1 MLALVSLLLLAQQL
15 PQTTFRSGVDRVAV
29 DVVVVDDEGR
39 PVSDLTAADFTL
51 RVDGK
56 PRTIASAEFVSLRR
70 LTDPGPAP
78 AHYASNLTNAGG
90 RLIMLVVDQNNIRSG
105 TGRIVFDA
113 AAKFLGTLNPSD
125 RVGLHLIPG
134 AGPVID
140 FTSNHALVAQML
152 KQAVGRAQPAPAG
165 LKVGVSE
172 AKAIVRNDQS
182 TLREVIERECAGNMS
197 TDELALCQRLV
208 LNDARML
215 SGAMRSRTAESLVGL
230 RELMGRLRA
239 GRTRKTIV
247 LLSEGLILDKGI
259 EDLGWVAP
267 AAAGSQVTLYVLQME
282 SSPFEAGSARVSQSR
297 SADRALEREGLELLA
312 GLAGGAVIPLSQ
324 SNPWSGFSRVGTE
337 VSGYYLLSFEP
348 DPADRDGRTHKIEI
362 RAGRKSV
369 TVRARREFAMDAAV
383 NAASLGPRLGEALRS
398 PVDLTGIGI
407 KVSPYV
413 LRDPGGKLKVIIASE
428 IDRTLNPQADAAMGF
443 TLSDRDGRLA
453 GSDVEPSLGPHAGQV
468 EHFASA
474 LIVDAGLYSLRLAVA
489 DASGREGSAGHTFD
503 ARLNAAGQLHWSDLL
518 LSEQHPQTKK
528 IALLTD
534 GPAGTALQAYL
545 ELYSDVPGHLDGTSV
560 ELQIARRADGVT
572 IASTPLNFSAAPE
585 PGRRTGEA
593 RIDIGGLGD
602 GEFFARAIVK
612 SAGKEVGRAIRP
624 FLIRK
629 RQP

>member
-297 SADRALEREGLELLA
+297 SAGS
-312 GLAGGAVIPLSQ
+312 G
-324 SNPWSGFSRVGTE
+324 SNESR
-337 VSGYYLLSFEP
+337 
-348 DPADRDGRTHKIEI
+348 
-362 RAGRKSV
+362 
-369 TVRARREFAMDAAV
+369 
-383 NAASLGPRLGEALRS
+383 
-398 PVDLTGIGI
+398 
-407 KVSPYV
+407 
-413 LRDPGGKLKVIIASE
+413 
-428 IDRTLNPQADAAMGF
+428 
-443 TLSDRDGRLA
+443 
-453 GSDVEPSLGPHAGQV
+453 
-468 EHFASA
+468 
-474 LIVDAGLYSLRLAVA
+474 
-489 DASGREGSAGHTFD
+489 
-503 ARLNAAGQLHWSDLL
+503 
-518 LSEQHPQTKK
+518 
-528 IALLTD
+528 
-534 GPAGTALQAYL
+534 
-545 ELYSDVPGHLDGTSV
+545 
-560 ELQIARRADGVT
+560 
-572 IASTPLNFSAAPE
+572 
-585 PGRRTGEA
+585 
-593 RIDIGGLGD
+593 
-602 GEFFARAIVK
+602 
-612 SAGKEVGRAIRP
+612 
-624 FLIRK
+624 
-629 RQP
+629 